1 MKDEKYRK
9 ICNVRKLPN
18 AISNNP
24 KKKNRQKEYKIQM
37 ITYKIVP

>member
-24 KKKNRQKEYKIQM
+24 KKKPAKRI
-37 ITYKIVP
+37 